1 LLLANVLQSTG
12 TVMSLKWALRD
23 EVVAGTFCGIQ
34 GGIKQAG
41 NVGTAIWSFL
51 LSLHLFNLLFLR
63 STTTKTAFWTT
74 ILLGWGTVALV
85 VIIGPT
91 ALHTPERGPYFGI
104 SGPWCWITDNY
115 PHEQIFLEYFFEF
128 LSAALSMILY
138 IIIILRV
145 RGNLVHTEG
154 GKWNLQFVPSGDSWR
169 LAVGRDLIDTAM
181 MKFAQNM
188 VWFPICY
195 AIILIPVTIA
205 RLQSFAGKSVSFEA
219 TVFTDVV
226 FNMTGL
232 VNVTL
237 HISLSRFY
245 PDMDAVPL
253 PDFHTQR
260 RAMDS
265 LAEAGGVTPF
275 TLTRS
280 DTAETYRRDRET
292 TLRGAARTPER
303 RPAMDTEVKS
313 EEGAPG
319 LTRQDTVKTVS
330 SFSSTAELIP
340 KEE

>member
-1 LLLANVLQSTG
+1 MAVSYLLLLLFDRSRPQNQAPIEALTSSDICFPLLLANVLQSTG

-41 NVGTAIWSFL
+41 NVGTAVWSFL

-63 STTTKTAFWTT
+63 FHNDKDSVLDNDPRRLGHGCSRGHHRAYSASYPRAGSVFRDFW
-74 ILLGWGTVALV
+74 AL
-85 VIIGPT
+85 
-91 ALHTPERGPYFGI
+91 
-104 SGPWCWITDNY
+104 
-115 PHEQIFLEYFFEF
+115 IFLEYFFEF

-138 IIIILRV
+138 ITIILRV
-145 RGNLVHTEG
+145 RGNLVHTDG

-245 PDMDAVPL
+245 PDMDVVPL

-292 TLRGAARTPER
+292 TLRGAASTPER
-303 RPAMDTEVKS
+303 RAS
-313 EEGAPG
+313 NGH
-319 LTRQDTVKTVS
+319 
-330 SFSSTAELIP
+330 
-340 KEE
+340 